1 MISLSEGDF
10 SHELYFEADGSILS
24 SQLDL
29 EILNRASDSAHTFEL
44 LQNVPNPFTTNT
56 EIGFVLPA
64 DENVTL
70 RIMDV
75 TGKVL
80 IRKTGKY
87 NKGYNSI
94 TLDVSEING
103 SGILYYQLD
112 TERNSA
118 SKKMII
124 IK

>member
-1 MISLSEGDF
+1 
-10 SHELYFEADGSILS
+10 
-24 SQLDL
+24 
-29 EILNRASDSAHTFEL
+29 
-44 LQNVPNPFTTNT
+44 
-56 EIGFVLPA
+56 
-64 DENVTL
+64 
-70 RIMDV
+70 MDV

-87 NKGYNSI
+87 KKGYNSI
-94 TLDVSEING
+94 TLDVRDING

-124 IK
+124 IR